1 MSRTYRK
8 QSGDQWWKS
17 KANYTQEYT
26 FLKAGGYWIRVT
38 YAKSWD
44 SEQEMEE
51 ATILMGKDGY
61 SWNSV
66 SKNVKWHSNKMVRQG
81 IGKNSTA

>member
-17 KANYTQEYT
+17 KANYTQGYT
-26 FLKAGGYWIRVT
+26 FLKASGYYIRVT

-44 SEQEMEE
+44 
-51 ATILMGKDGY
+51 
-61 SWNSV
+61 
-66 SKNVKWHSNKMVRQG
+66 
-81 IGKNSTA
+81 

>member
-1 MSRTYRK
+1 
-8 QSGDQWWKS
+8 
-17 KANYTQEYT
+17 
-26 FLKAGGYWIRVT
+26 
-38 YAKSWD
+38 
-44 SEQEMEE
+44 MEE
-51 ATILMGKDGY
+51 ATIRNEKKDGY

>member
-26 FLKAGGYWIRVT
+26 FPKQV
-38 YAKSWD
+38 
-44 SEQEMEE
+44 
-51 ATILMGKDGY
+51 ATGFVLLMPNPG
-61 SWNSV
+61 
-66 SKNVKWHSNKMVRQG
+66 
-81 IGKNSTA
+81 